1 MSMKTV
7 TFEASEESIA
17 TIDEIA
23 VNLGVDRAEVLRE
36 ALALYLAGDDAL
48 QSELAEAIRQADA
61 GETISH
67 EEFLADFES
76 WKSSVKGRQAA

>member
-7 TFEASEESIA
+7 TFETPEESIA

-48 QSELAEAIRQADA
+48 EADLAEAIRQADA
-61 GETISH
+61 DETISH
-67 EEFLADFES
+67 EEFMAQFES
-76 WKSSVKGRQAA
+76 WKSSVKGREAA

>member
-7 TFEASEESIA
+7 TFEAPEESIT

-23 VNLGVDRAEVLRE
+23 VNLEADRETVLRE
-36 ALALYLAGDDAL
+36 ALAMYLADYEHL
-48 QSELAEAIRQADA
+48 KSELAEGIRQADA

-67 EEFLADFES
+67 EEMLERFES
-76 WKSSVKGRQAA
+76 MKAAAKETKAA

>member
-17 TIDEIA
+17 KIDEIA
-23 VNLGVDRAEVLRE
+23 ANLEADRETVLRE
-36 ALALYLAGDDAL
+36 ALTMYLADYEHL
-48 QSELAEAIRQADA
+48 KSELAEGIRQADA

-67 EEFLADFES
+67 EEMLERFEAMKAS
-76 WKSSVKGRQAA
+76 ARDKQAA